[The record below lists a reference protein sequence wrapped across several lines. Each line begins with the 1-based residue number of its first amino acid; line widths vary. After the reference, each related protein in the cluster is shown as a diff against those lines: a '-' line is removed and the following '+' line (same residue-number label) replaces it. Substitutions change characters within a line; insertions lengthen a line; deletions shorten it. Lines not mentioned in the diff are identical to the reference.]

1 MSTQTAAEDW
11 FDVTEDTV
19 SELTDDQIE
28 DVVKHALKT
37 IEGDFSTADLRL
49 LNDLSGIS
57 SEIKA
62 VRMEIAAVRPD
73 EISAQHIPKATDELD
88 AIVAATEDATN
99 SIMEAAEQ
107 IEAVAEAV
115 GGEHGDKLGEVVTG
129 IYEACSFQDITGQR
143 ISKVVN
149 ALHHIEDKIGSLV
162 ESFAAEI
169 EEYKRDNPSPE
180 TPDETATGDEADLLN
195 GPQLQG
201 EGQSQEEIDA
211 LLASFD

>member
-1 MSTQTAAEDW
+1 MSKQGQAEDW
-11 FDVTEDTV
+11 IDVSDVGAST
-19 SELTDDQIE
+19 LTDDQIE
-28 DVVKHALKT
+28 DVVKNALKT
-37 IEGDFSTADLRL
+37 IEGDFSTGDLRL
-49 LNDLSGIS
+49 LNDLTDIS
-57 SEIKA
+57 AEIKA
-62 VRMEIAAVRPD
+62 ARMEIAAIRPD

-88 AIVAATEDATN
+88 AIVSATEDATN

-107 IEAVAEAV
+107 IETVATDV
-115 GGEHGDKLGEVVTG
+115 GGAHGDKLAEVVTN

-149 ALHHIEDKIGSLV
+149 TLHHIEEKIGNLV
-162 ESFAAEI
+162 EAFAAEI
-169 EEYKRDNPSPE
+169 EEYKRDNPDADAVDAP
-180 TPDETATGDEADLLN
+180 GDEADLLN